1 MIYLQWLW
9 NGRPG
14 FFFLLPLYYI
24 EWPKN
29 LLWWYFMNF
38 IRDHPCMYYV
48 ITKGGGEGQKTPN
61 HDYVIHGWSLIRIRF
76 KKLKL
81 CQIFPNNLFG
91 KINKQ
96 NVRFDKKK
104 TSRNI
109 HRNEP
114 IKLMRNW
121 LHAKAFVC
129 CNFGNYSLCKHC
141 QFNNIINKE
150 QRKWGFFFKEI
161 RRNLWIIS
169 LNTQL
174 KFGKRI

>member
-1 MIYLQWLW
+1 MALKWQAWIFL
-9 NGRPG
+9 
-14 FFFLLPLYYI
+14 LLPLYYI

-81 CQIFPNNLFG
+81 CQIFPNNLYG

-104 TSRNI
+104 HLETFIETNRSSWWEIDYMPKHLYVVILAIIRSANI
-109 HRNEP
+109 ANST
-114 IKLMRNW
+114 IL
-121 LHAKAFVC
+121 
-129 CNFGNYSLCKHC
+129 
-141 QFNNIINKE
+141 
-150 QRKWGFFFKEI
+150 
-161 RRNLWIIS
+161 
-169 LNTQL
+169 
-174 KFGKRI
+174 